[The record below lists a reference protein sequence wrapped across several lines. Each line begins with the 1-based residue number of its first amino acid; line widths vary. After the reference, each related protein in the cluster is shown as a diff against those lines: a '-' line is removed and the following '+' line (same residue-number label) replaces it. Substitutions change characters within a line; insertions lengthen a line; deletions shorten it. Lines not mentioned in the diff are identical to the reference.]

1 MAEQV
6 ADSRIIFS
14 LYVENLEETAK
25 VRYNEKLAMLG
36 GAQDPYLTINIIKST
51 GECVEWFNWPNV
63 EYPDIFNYFVTS
75 VSSYTKQQLK
85 AYKSL
90 EGYKYFIDGWINE
103 IVVWSVPSEP
113 NACVVYGTFGQ
124 LNHSTHSPGDLMR

>member
-14 LYVENLEETAK
+14 SYVENLEETAK

-75 VSSYTKQQLK
+75 VSSYTKQQLTRALK
-85 AYKSL
+85 ATSF
-90 EGYKYFIDGWINE
+90 FIDGWINE

>member
-14 LYVENLEETAK
+14 SYVENLEETAK

-63 EYPDIFNYFVTS
+63 EYPDIFNYFVTL

-113 NACVVYGTFGQ
+113 NACMVYGTFGQ